1 MEEQAQDLKNHLEE
15 KFGNAVRFSYVD
27 VQSKEMKKY
36 PGIKEMLGMVRLPLT
51 VINDEPR
58 FHGSLSVNSI
68 EDAIGELLM

>member
-1 MEEQAQDLKNHLEE
+1 MEDQADDIKNDLEE

-36 PGIKEMLGMVRLPLT
+36 PRIKKMLGMVRLPLV

-58 FHGSLSVNSI
+58 FHGGLSISSI
-68 EDAIGELLM
+68 EDAIGELLV